1 MKTKR
6 LVHLS
11 LVLFTLTGLGA
22 AQTAQSE
29 PVALV
34 SGSAVIA
41 DLKGEVMLQSAQG
54 TAVPAQRG
62 QVLPAESSIETAK
75 GSLLLSLQDG
85 SQVLVK
91 PHSRVILK
99 APEQSQGNFLQLFIG
114 NIMAKVHK
122 RFGNAPSFRMG
133 TPTAVI
139 TVRGTRFSVEVT
151 KKNKTIV
158 QVYEGLVEVV
168 GLAMP
173 NHPIIIKPGFYTQVG
188 NDRSPQNP
196 REMQGPQGEGESPSQ
211 RGQGTGDAGERNV
224 PQGTNPAQPGERTQ
238 QPKSEGPD

>member
-1 MKTKR
+1 MKTKW
-6 LVHLS
+6 LLHLCWTM
-11 LVLFTLTGLGA
+11 LTLTTLA
-22 AQTAQSE
+22 TAQSTQSE

-34 SGSAVIA
+34 SGSAIIA

-54 TAVPAQRG
+54 AALVPQRG

-75 GSLLLSLQDG
+75 GSLLLDLQDG

-91 PHSRVILK
+91 PHSHVVLK
-99 APEQSQGNFLQLFIG
+99 APEQSQGNFLHLFLG
-114 NIMAKVHK
+114 NIMAKVQK
-122 RFGNAPSFRMG
+122 RLGNSPSFRMG

-173 NHPIIIKPGFYTQVG
+173 NRPILIKPGFYSQIE
-188 NDRSPQNP
+188 NDRPPQSP
-196 REMQGPQGEGESPSQ
+196 REMHSSEGEGESPFP
-211 RGQGTGDAGERNV
+211 RNQGTGDAGDRNL
-224 PQGTNPAQPGERTQ
+224 PQGTNPNQGERTQ
-238 QPKSEGPD
+238 QSKPEGPD